1 MVKYFFEVETKP
13 IWINTEINELDKDNL
28 SAAGRTFGV
37 KMHATECNSMQLCHN
52 YHLGQLRNDKM

>member
-28 SAAGRTFGV
+28 SAAVFGV
-37 KMHATECNSMQLCHN
+37 KMHAT
-52 YHLGQLRNDKM
+52 